1 MCIRDREVDNIILL
15 SLRQIGCQIPEET
28 AVLSEFSTEMLF
40 SCCAKIL
47 RTIDD
52 SLKFPKRI
60 PSEETMS
67 SRFRVCTN
75 LATAVEKFGYTG
87 DIGYNQFMYP
97 NEKETRKILSF
108 LLETMPKDEEEEAEE
123 VLGPNAVRNRAI
135 LAALAE
141 WAKRPWF
148 PSHLATPYRKYCQLH
163 TVPLEIPEDDASL
176 EREAYHTQALALV
189 TAQPSNKAHAIP
201 SILETLSAQ
210 MGSEDLDLEN
220 DGQDLASSAKGLK
233 SKGRISGA
241 FKSAINSRGRTGNDQ
256 SIEDMLIGAGI
267 KKGGRAPK
275 SAFVHQ
281 TEFLQEKQTTG
292 VNIAAAAN
300 LQLGTGGSESVSEE
314 PVDAPD
320 QPKQPSKEEL
330 QAEREKEV
338 ATLQETLSSF
348 ESAAANLQRSISKR
362 KAQIRKLEMD
372 LDHEEAESAQLHSE
386 HRVTKR
392 TFELLPEIEKNL
404 QGLRQITGE
413 SGKKLMQL
421 ATEWEAHRKP
431 LLDEYRTKKAELY
444 SRRTDFDA
452 KVAKIKEMRRQMKEM
467 LRDLQNKEERYRALL
482 EEYERLPKNLN
493 RVTFISRI
501 SDMVGKVRKQNQ
513 IIDKHLADTR
523 TLQLD
528 INSTSDKLNRSYAAT
543 DARLFKDV
551 GKDADSKELY
561 RNVANIHQ
569 SFTDALDELEGMNR
583 LAQEKYN
590 LEANVKQLQELR
602 LDLEQVT
609 KDLGQVKSENKA
621 LVKKLGL
628 KK

>member
-1 MCIRDREVDNIILL
+1 MCIRDR
-15 SLRQIGCQIPEET
+15 
-28 AVLSEFSTEMLF
+28 
-40 SCCAKIL
+40 
-47 RTIDD
+47 
-52 SLKFPKRI
+52 
-60 PSEETMS
+60 
-67 SRFRVCTN
+67 
-75 LATAVEKFGYTG
+75 
-87 DIGYNQFMYP
+87 
-97 NEKETRKILSF
+97 
-108 LLETMPKDEEEEAEE
+108 
-123 VLGPNAVRNRAI
+123 
-135 LAALAE
+135 
-141 WAKRPWF
+141 
-148 PSHLATPYRKYCQLH
+148 
-163 TVPLEIPEDDASL
+163 
-176 EREAYHTQALALV
+176 
-189 TAQPSNKAHAIP
+189 
-201 SILETLSAQ
+201 
-210 MGSEDLDLEN
+210 
-220 DGQDLASSAKGLK
+220 
-233 SKGRISGA
+233 
-241 FKSAINSRGRTGNDQ
+241 
-256 SIEDMLIGAGI
+256 
-267 KKGGRAPK
+267 
-275 SAFVHQ
+275 
-281 TEFLQEKQTTG
+281 
-292 VNIAAAAN
+292 
-300 LQLGTGGSESVSEE
+300 
-314 PVDAPD
+314 
-320 QPKQPSKEEL
+320 PSKEEL